1 MREARAELETLYAS
15 GVSDG
20 DKRNRKAAVFA
31 RMRAAYQAAK
41 AGEPGL
47 AGYDRW
53 FAGHDGNGP
62 NNASIAAAALYD
74 DKVPAFRALLAQE
87 RGDLP
92 AFYARVRALAA
103 KPKAEREALLEV
115 AAATR

>member
-1 MREARAELETLYAS
+1 
-15 GVSDG
+15 
-20 DKRNRKAAVFA
+20 
-31 RMRAAYQAAK
+31 
-41 AGEPGL
+41 
-47 AGYDRW
+47 
-53 FAGHDGNGP
+53 
-62 NNASIAAAALYD
+62 
-74 DKVPAFRALLAQE
+74 LLAQE